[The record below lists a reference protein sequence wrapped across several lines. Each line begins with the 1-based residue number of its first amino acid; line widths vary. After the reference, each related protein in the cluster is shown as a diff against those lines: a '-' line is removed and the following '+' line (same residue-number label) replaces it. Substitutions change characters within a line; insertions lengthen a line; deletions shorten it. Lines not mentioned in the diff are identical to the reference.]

1 MVYKFPNI
9 AQSGALSFL
18 YETEASFTEEP
29 TSGHFR
35 ALNYGDR
42 YAYSVGPN
50 HLADYLASLAEAML
64 ADRTLGNTAVS
75 VLMDRPSVES
85 IQFAASLVCKPTDL
99 DGSKPRFWSLD
110 QRTVSSSLSKQHDK
124 RYRRFADWM
133 DGSPAAILRTLTPD
147 YGSPFLRYCRVEA
160 VRDWVL
166 TQNEGAM
173 EMPGLYVGWFD
184 DHHRAR
190 RLHAAYS
197 LALCAAQAVQHRE
210 SALSQLDGYRH
221 NFTLPVCAL
230 PL

>member
-9 AQSGALSFL
+9 AQAGALSFL
-18 YETEASFTEEP
+18 YDTEASFTDDP

-35 ALNYGDR
+35 VLNFGDR
-42 YAYSVGPN
+42 YASSVRPN

-64 ADRTLGNTAVS
+64 ADRALGSAAVS

-85 IQFAASLVCKPTDL
+85 IQFAASLVCKSTDI

-124 RYRRFADWM
+124 RYKQVADWM
-133 DGSPAAILRTLTPD
+133 DPSPAAILRTLTSD
-147 YGSPFLRYCRVEA
+147 YGSPFQRYSCVEA

-166 TQNEGAM
+166 SQNEGAM
-173 EMPGLYVGWFD
+173 EMPGLYIGWFD
-184 DHHRAR
+184 DHLRAR
-190 RLHAAYS
+190 RLHAAYT
-197 LALCAAQAVQHRE
+197 LALCAAQAVQQRE
-210 SALSQLDGYRH
+210 YALSQLAGYKL
-221 NFTLPVCAL
+221 NFMLPERAK